1 MGKTGPCQAPISE
14 SGTGQ
19 CYSSPNRPNSTCPS
33 FCRAPGTGGNTTC
46 SCILPLRRPTGSRSR
61 GRALQC
67 SPKPNRRYARAGGVL
82 LAWCVPHR
90 RGRGVRTAACGNV
103 SRHGQGAGSP
113 PSSPRAQG
121 RARLPPQVRPP
132 RTWAPL
138 LCVGIC
144 IPMAGGVVVARPRT
158 VHLHFTSLA
167 GCERA
172 VQHPGRFSAL
182 RDECGRWGN
191 CGGTSSSLVGYS
203 EAFDYLQSRPWII
216 FGARHREG
224 TALWPRCQRHAG

>member
-1 MGKTGPCQAPISE
+1 MAGRPHTPYHPNFQSCTLRAAEARGVPTSRAGPRCASRVWVRPAPARHPYPKVAPDSATVPR
-14 SGTGQ
+14 TGQ
-19 CYSSPNRPNSTCPS
+19 TRPAHP
-33 FCRAPGTGGNTTC
+33 FGAPGTGGNTTC

-158 VHLHFTSLA
+158 VHLHFTSLHLTRRPFQKVPHLYRLT
-167 GCERA
+167 E
-172 VQHPGRFSAL
+172 FNIL
-182 RDECGRWGN
+182 
-191 CGGTSSSLVGYS
+191 TSQ
-203 EAFDYLQSRPWII
+203 ATKR
-216 FGARHREG
+216 
-224 TALWPRCQRHAG
+224 

>member
-1 MGKTGPCQAPISE
+1 MAGRPHTPYHPISQSCTLRAAE
-14 SGTGQ
+14 ARGPPSRAPSSKAWVRPAPARHPCPKKGLSRAGVPRTGQ
-19 CYSSPNRPNSTCPS
+19 TRPAHPD
-33 FCRAPGTGGNTTC
+33 RAPGTGGNTTC

-132 RTWAPL
+132 RAWAPP

-144 IPMAGGVVVARPRT
+144 IPMAGRAVVARPR
-158 VHLHFTSLA
+158 S
-167 GCERA
+167 
-172 VQHPGRFSAL
+172 VQ
-182 RDECGRWGN
+182 N
-191 CGGTSSSLVGYS
+191 
-203 EAFDYLQSRPWII
+203 
-216 FGARHREG
+216 
-224 TALWPRCQRHAG
+224 

>member
-1 MGKTGPCQAPISE
+1 MGKTGPCQAPMSE
-14 SGTGQ
+14 RGACRARVPRTGQ
-19 CYSSPNRPNSTCPS
+19 TRPAHLAG
-33 FCRAPGTGGNTTC
+33 APGTGGNTTS

-90 RGRGVRTAACGNV
+90 RGRGVRTTACGNV

-138 LCVGIC
+138 LRVGIC

-158 VHLHFTSLA
+158 VHLHFTSLV
-167 GCERA
+167 GCDFTTYLI
-172 VQHPGRFSAL
+172 HT
-182 RDECGRWGN
+182 
-191 CGGTSSSLVGYS
+191 TS
-203 EAFDYLQSRPWII
+203 
-216 FGARHREG
+216 
-224 TALWPRCQRHAG
+224 TADCFC